1 MAVKQ
6 KKVASNLSGIKS
18 LPIHDE
24 APEVT
29 DLAMTVAETI
39 TDKLKLSLLKQSELV
54 DVLIKDHPWKTRLIA
69 VSELMATMKEMASSI
84 PQIESAVVYA
94 TKAGWKIGRVRAVSM
109 QNTLNINIRHAP
121 ARMLKKELTA
131 LWTTGKWKYKKS
143 CVEDNYERLMREVG
157 LWDDDKVTQKPTFES
172 VLRSL

>member
-6 KKVASNLSGIKS
+6 KKVTSNLSGIKS
-18 LPIHDE
+18 LPIQDE
-24 APEVT
+24 APEIT
-29 DLAMTVAETI
+29 DLGMTVAETV
-39 TDKLKLSLLKQSELV
+39 TDKLKQALLKQSELV
-54 DVLIKDHPWKTRLIA
+54 DVLIEDHPWKTRLIA
-69 VSELMATMKEMASSI
+69 VSEIMSTMKDLASSI

-109 QNTLNINIRHAP
+109 QNTFNINIRHAP
-121 ARMLKKELTA
+121 SRMLKKELA
-131 LWTTGKWKYKKS
+131 AVWATGKWKYKKS